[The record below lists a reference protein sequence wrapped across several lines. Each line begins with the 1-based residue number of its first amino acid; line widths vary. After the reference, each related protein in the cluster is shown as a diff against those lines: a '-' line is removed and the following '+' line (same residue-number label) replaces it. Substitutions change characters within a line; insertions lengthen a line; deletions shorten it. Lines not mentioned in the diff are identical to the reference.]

1 MTGPRILAAVAAL
14 AALLLWAALA
24 GGRDEDLER
33 GEQETDEA
41 FARVEAELAALE
53 PDFQSLLAQG
63 LVLGLR
69 EQRTIIRDR
78 LADERAR
85 RVAVRTDPT
94 LDRRERLPKL
104 RELVEQADETLALA
118 VGLHRECT
126 ALVEHRRTTWAL
138 RDEARTQQGQI
149 ENRQPA
155 AGERAT
161 RTAALA
167 NSLTELAGQL
177 DLAEQLI
184 RQNSEQGS
192 KFSAVVASKL
202 RQLVADQQALLREL
216 P

>member
-1 MTGPRILAAVAAL
+1 VTGPRILAAVAAL

-33 GEQETDEA
+33 GVQESDEA

-85 RVAVRTDPT
+85 RVAVRTDPA

-155 AGERAT
+155 AGELAT
-161 RTAALA
+161 RAAALA
-167 NSLTELAGQL
+167 NGLTELAGQL
-177 DLAEQLI
+177 DLAEQII
-184 RQNSEQGS
+184 RNDTEQGR

>member
-1 MTGPRILAAVAAL
+1 VTGPRILAAVAAL

-33 GEQETDEA
+33 GLQETDEA
-41 FARVEAELAALE
+41 FARVESELQALD
-53 PDFQSLLAQG
+53 PDFQALLAQG

-69 EQRTIIRDR
+69 EQHTIIRDR

-85 RVAVRTDPT
+85 VVTVRTDPA

-138 RDEARTQQGQI
+138 RDEARTQQAQI
-149 ENRQPA
+149 ENRQPGS
-155 AGERAT
+155 GEPAT
-161 RTAALA
+161 RAAALA
-167 NSLTELAGQL
+167 SALTDLAGQL

-184 RQNSEQGS
+184 RQNTEQGS
-192 KFSAVVASKL
+192 KFSASVASKL
-202 RQLVADQQALLREL
+202 RQLVADQKALLREL

>member
-1 MTGPRILAAVAAL
+1 VTGPRILLAVAAL

-33 GEQETDEA
+33 GLQETDEA
-41 FARVEAELAALE
+41 FARVEAELQALD
-53 PDFQSLLAQG
+53 PDFQALLAQG

-69 EQRTIIRDR
+69 EQHTIVRDR

-85 RVAVRTDPT
+85 VVTVRTDPA

-118 VGLHRECT
+118 VGLHRECA

-155 AGERAT
+155 DGELAT
-161 RTAALA
+161 RAAALA
-167 NSLTELAGQL
+167 NGLTELAGQL
-177 DLAEQLI
+177 DLAEQII
-184 RQNSEQGS
+184 RNDTEQGR
-192 KFSAVVASKL
+192 KFSASVASKL
-202 RQLVADQQALLREL
+202 RQLVADQKALLREL

>member
-53 PDFQSLLAQG
+53 PDFQALLAQG

-161 RTAALA
+161 RAAALA